1 MCSGVLRREEWG
13 VLPSADAGGDG
24 ARDVG
29 RVKPAVEEKKAAWAG
44 ESALTMMPSQNA
56 LV

>member
-1 MCSGVLRREEWG
+1 MCNGVLRREEWG

-56 LV
+56 RV